1 MIRNKLLVALGLA
14 ALAAPVVAAAQDEG
28 QGKGQAVVTVLPV
41 KGSEAPPALSAQDLA
56 VKIGGKDAIVTNW
69 IPLRAPNDPIELV
82 LMIDSGARSSMATQ
96 MGDIEKFIRTLP
108 PNARAALAYME
119 GGAAR
124 FTGPLTTDR
133 EESLKGLHIPG
144 GFAGENGSPYFCL
157 SDLAKRWPSDE
168 RGARRIVVMIGDG
181 VDYYNRRLD
190 LDDPYVQAA
199 IEDSVRAGLVVYSL
213 YWENKGLADAT
224 AASNYSGQSLI
235 TQVTQATGGTSYWEG
250 TGNPVTFEP
259 YFKDLDRRLQ
269 NQYEL
274 SFAAVLKGKPQVEQM
289 KLKVNG
295 ISGKVDA
302 PQQVY
307 VGHAVM

>member
-1 MIRNKLLVALGLA
+1 MNRNTLVAAVAIA
-14 ALAAPVVAAAQDEG
+14 ALMAPVTVTAQNEG
-28 QGKGQAVVTVLPV
+28 QGRGQAVITVLPV
-41 KGSEAPPALSAQDLA
+41 KGSETAPTLTAQDLA

-69 IPLRAPNDPIELV
+69 IPLRGANDPIELV
-82 LMIDSGARSSMATQ
+82 LLIDSGARSSMATQ
-96 MGDIEKFIRTLP
+96 MGDIEKFVRTLP
-108 PNARAALAYME
+108 PNAKAALAYME
-119 GGAAR
+119 NGAAQ
-124 FTGPLTTDR
+124 FSGPLTTDH
-133 EESLKGLHIPG
+133 EQILKGLHIPA
-144 GFAGENGSPYFCL
+144 GFAGEDGSPYFCL
-157 SDLAKRWPSDE
+157 SDLAKNWPSNE

-181 VDYYNRRLD
+181 IDYYNRRLD

-199 IEDSVRAGLVVYSL
+199 IEDSVRAGLVVYTL
-213 YWENKGLADAT
+213 YWENKGRADRSAFG
-224 AASNYSGQSLI
+224 NFSGQSLLSE
-235 TQVTQATGGTSYWEG
+235 VTQSTGGYSYFEG

-274 SFAAVLKGKPQVEQM
+274 SFAAVLKGKPEVEDM

-307 VGHAVM
+307 VGKAM